1 MRSRASILGEILAS
15 EPRNVSS
22 SFFLRETLEWMM
34 EPEMNVTGPDPQG
47 GLTRSLPGSRLAAA
61 VARRAPAGLGWLP
74 MALTIGRIL
83 LIPIFLW
90 AAHACTQVAGA
101 PERARW
107 TALAVLFLIGISDL
121 LDGWL
126 ARRWGLVSELG
137 ATLDATAD
145 KLAQV
150 ACLAFFLGDHEPTFA
165 RVPLAFFGLILARD
179 IVMLTGYLILRR
191 RAGEVD
197 NEHRW
202 HGRVS
207 SALMF
212 LLVTLVT
219 AGASPAWLDALF
231 VLCAAV
237 AGLSTA
243 SYVRAGWRTWRA
255 LKAAS

>member
-1 MRSRASILGEILAS
+1 M
-15 EPRNVSS
+15 
-22 SFFLRETLEWMM
+22 
-34 EPEMNVTGPDPQG
+34 
-47 GLTRSLPGSRLAAA
+47 
-61 VARRAPAGLGWLP
+61 ARRAPWGLGWLP

-83 LIPIFLW
+83 LIPVFLW
-90 AAHACTQVAGA
+90 AAHLCTLTEGSSD
-101 PERARW
+101 RARW
-107 TALAVLFLIGISDL
+107 TALGVLFLIGLSDL

-191 RAGEVD
+191 GVGEVD
-197 NEHRW
+197 SEHRW

-207 SALMF
+207 TALMF

-219 AGASPAWLDALF
+219 AGASRGWLDALF
-231 VLCAAV
+231 LLCAAV
-237 AGLSTA
+237 AALSTA

-255 LKAAS
+255 LKATP

>member
-1 MRSRASILGEILAS
+1 MQGGA
-15 EPRNVSS
+15 
-22 SFFLRETLEWMM
+22 SFFLPQTWEWMM
-34 EPEMNVTGPDPQG
+34 EPAMNANGSDTQG
-47 GLTRSLPGSRLAAA
+47 GLARPLPGARLAAA
-61 VARRAPAGLGWLP
+61 MARRAPAGLGWLP
-74 MALTIGRIL
+74 MALTVGRIL
-83 LIPIFLW
+83 LIPFFLW
-90 AAHACTQVAGA
+90 AAHACTLAADSAEPG
-101 PERARW
+101 RW
-107 TALAVLFLIGISDL
+107 TALGVLFLIGISDL

-126 ARRWGLVSELG
+126 ARRWGLVTELG

-165 RVPLAFFGLILARD
+165 RVPLAFFGLILTRD

-207 SALMF
+207 TALMF

-219 AGASPAWLDALF
+219 AGAAASLLDVLF
-231 VLCAAV
+231 LLCAAV
-237 AGLSTA
+237 AALSTA

-255 LKAAS
+255 LKAAD

>member
-1 MRSRASILGEILAS
+1 
-15 EPRNVSS
+15 
-22 SFFLRETLEWMM
+22 M
-34 EPEMNVTGPDPQG
+34 EPEMNVTGPDPLG
-47 GLTRSLPGSRLAAA
+47 GLTQSLPGSRLAAA
-61 VARRAPAGLGWLP
+61 MARRAPTGLGWLP
-74 MALTIGRIL
+74 MALTIARIL
-83 LIPIFLW
+83 LIPLFLW
-90 AAHACTQVAGA
+90 SAHACTEIAGS
-101 PERARW
+101 PGGARW
-107 TALAVLFLIGISDL
+107 TALAVLFLIGVSDL

-179 IVMLTGYLILRR
+179 IVMLTGYLVLRR

-219 AGASPAWLDALF
+219 AGASHGWLDVLF
-231 VLCAAV
+231 LLCAAV
-237 AGLSTA
+237 AALSTA

-255 LKAAS
+255 LKEAG

>member
-1 MRSRASILGEILAS
+1 MTSLGAKQRLPSLLLGGEDGD
-15 EPRNVSS
+15 
-22 SFFLRETLEWMM
+22 
-34 EPEMNVTGPDPQG
+34 EMKVTGSDTQG
-47 GLTRSLPGSRLAAA
+47 GLTRSLPGARLAAA
-61 VARRAPAGLGWLP
+61 VARRAPAGWGWLP
-74 MALTIGRIL
+74 MALTVLRIL
-83 LIPIFLW
+83 LIPFFLW
-90 AAHACTQVAGA
+90 AAYESTQIVGS

-107 TALAVLFLIGISDL
+107 VALGVLFLIGLSDL

-126 ARRWGLVSELG
+126 ARRWGLVTELG

-165 RVPLAFFGLILARD
+165 RVPLAFFGLILGRD
-179 IVMLTGYLILRR
+179 IVLLTGYLILRR

-219 AGASPAWLDALF
+219 AGASSGWLEFLF
-231 VLCAAV
+231 LLCTCVV
-237 AGLSTA
+237 ALSTA

-255 LKAAS
+255 LKRAS